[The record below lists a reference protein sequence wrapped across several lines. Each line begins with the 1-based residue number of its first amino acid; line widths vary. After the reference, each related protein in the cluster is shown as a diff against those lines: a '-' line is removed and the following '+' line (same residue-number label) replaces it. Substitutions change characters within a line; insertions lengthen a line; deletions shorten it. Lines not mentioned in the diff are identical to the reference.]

1 MNITLLQQRIF
12 QFLVHSFLY
21 YQLGE
26 SLISDQQYD
35 TLCQELNTLLARSSE
50 QTSSKAIPYLD
61 LVQKLGA
68 EASGFSIKKYP
79 PAIISIALHLVYQE
93 NYASRI
99 SFADF
104 VARHGYR
111 FALVSP
117 PTSTVSLS

>member
-1 MNITLLQQRIF
+1 MKLTLLQQRIF

-35 TLCQELNTLLARSSE
+35 RLCKDLNTSLASSSE
-50 QTSSKAIPYLD
+50 QTGSNAIPYLN
-61 LVQKLGA
+61 LVQKLGP

-79 PAIISIALHLVYQE
+79 PAIISIAIHLIYQE
-93 NYASRI
+93 NYARRI

-111 FALVSP
+111 FELVSP
-117 PTSTVSLS
+117 SPASLS

>member
-1 MNITLLQQRIF
+1 MNTALLQQRIF

-35 TLCQELNTLLARSSE
+35 TLCKELNTLLETSTE
-50 QTSSKAIPYLD
+50 QVPYLD
-61 LVQKLGA
+61 LVRQLGP

-79 PAIISIALHLVYQE
+79 SPIISTAMHLLYQE

-99 SFADF
+99 SFSDF

-111 FALVSP
+111 FELVSAS
-117 PTSTVSLS
+117 TSTGPLS